1 MMGVALGLP
10 RTMVVVRERLKM
22 MAEALELSTSPA
34 GLAWWE
40 CWGHRHST
48 KERMPAQAKE

>member
-22 MAEALELSTSPA
+22 MAEALEPPKKTA
-34 GLAWWE
+34 GLMW
-40 CWGHRHST
+40 
-48 KERMPAQAKE
+48 